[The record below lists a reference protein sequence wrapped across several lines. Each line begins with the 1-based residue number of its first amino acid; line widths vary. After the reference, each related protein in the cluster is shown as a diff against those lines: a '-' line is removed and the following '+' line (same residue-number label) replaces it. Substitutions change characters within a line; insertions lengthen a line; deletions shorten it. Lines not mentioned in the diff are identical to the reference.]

1 MTAVPP
7 PSSQHHEPVH
17 RYVHSWFV
25 FPILPLGLYLLLGCV
40 PQTTSTSGELAAGNG
55 TGVEQTLV
63 DKAVTLPVTYE
74 NSAQRGPALVV
85 LPGQFKIT
93 DPTFKQR
100 FAPNNIADFAELE
113 LDRANFTVLER
124 AHLGPLL
131 DEVTL
136 AVNMGDPQGLRNFRK
151 GKFATTR
158 WFLQFD
164 VLRAEPVAEAGTSF
178 DGQALGDLVTTLAGD
193 SLGGKAAGSLIA
205 STGGS
210 DNTRIWIIGLRYKII
225 DAVKSEV
232 VSTNYIE
239 EKMEVGSSSA
249 KFLGISHTEQG
260 GMTIDSMVH
269 RLVQKCVAEIDKAKG
284 HPSALAAIPNPQNDF
299 HPGGTSNQPLA
310 IASSRSQ
317 ESPQGAVPPAKNQ
330 AREMAIEASPNCQEL
345 RKSWQLGDAS
355 VMQRYLKECAK

>member
-1 MTAVPP
+1 M
-7 PSSQHHEPVH
+7 
-17 RYVHSWFV
+17 
-25 FPILPLGLYLLLGCV
+25 GCV
-40 PQTTSTSGELAAGNG
+40 PPAPSTSGDLSAEKNPDTVQALA
-55 TGVEQTLV
+55 
-63 DKAVTLPVTYE
+63 DKAATSPVVYE

-93 DPTFKQR
+93 DPAFNQR

-131 DEVTL
+131 NEVTL

-210 DNTRIWIIGLRYKII
+210 DNTRIWILGLRYKII

-249 KFLGISHTEQG
+249 KFLGISHTEKG

-269 RLVQKCVAEIDKAKG
+269 HLVQKCVVEIDKAKG
-284 HPSALAAIPNPQNDF
+284 HPSALSSIPNTPS
-299 HPGGTSNQPLA
+299 PSLAEETSHQPLA
-310 IASSRSQ
+310 VASSRSP
-317 ESPQGAVPPAKNQ
+317 EANQGKVPAPKNQ
-330 AREMAIEASPNCQEL
+330 TREMTVEATQNCQEL

-355 VMQRYLKECAK
+355 VMQRYLKECAQ